1 MNLYLQFALRY
12 FYKKDNRSFS
22 SNAINLAIIGLAIG
36 VFSLL
41 MTISV
46 INGFEEV
53 LSNKIIRVD
62 GKIRL
67 KTILGSPIKESERVD
82 SLIINS
88 NSEIKIKP
96 YIRGSAIVFKNKMTE
111 AIILEGVDYL
121 EDYNETGIGKRYIK
135 DDEIIIGNS
144 LGNNIYLDSNDILM
158 IAPLSDFEGDPM
170 SFRYNKLLV
179 KGKFKT
185 GMDEYDKSLAYVNI
199 KTAQKLFN
207 MSGMVSGYIINSN
220 DELDFLIN
228 DLNEIIKYP
237 YFLESWRDRH
247 QIIFQWI
254 NTQKIPII
262 IIFGLIALVGVINIL
277 ATISL
282 MINEKSAEIAI
293 LSAQG
298 FQKNQI
304 RKIYLLQSGIV
315 GLIGSLLGSFASLFC
330 IYFQNKYKIIS
341 LPEEVYFMD
350 SLPVS
355 FSYSICIIV
364 IVMTFVVS
372 IFSGLL
378 PTKSIFKYKV
388 SNLLAKE

>member
-12 FYKKDNRSFS
+12 FYKKHDRSFS

-53 LSNKIIRVD
+53 LSNKIIGVD

-67 KTILGSPIKESERVD
+67 KTILGSPIKQSERLD

-96 YIRGSAIVFKNKMTE
+96 FIRGSAILFKNKMTE
-111 AIILEGVDYL
+111 AIIIEGVEYL
-121 EDYNETGIGKRYIK
+121 NDYNELGIERRYIE
-135 DDEIIIGNS
+135 DDQIIIGNS
-144 LGNNIYLDSNDILM
+144 LGNNFDLDLNDILL
-158 IAPLSDFEGDPM
+158 IAPLSDFEGNPM
-170 SFRYNKLLV
+170 SFKYNKLLV

-207 MSGMVSGYIINSN
+207 IRGMISGYIINPN
-220 DELDFLIN
+220 DESDFLIN

-355 FSYSICIIV
+355 FSYGICIIA
-364 IVMTFVVS
+364 VS
-372 IFSGLL
+372 YTHLTL
-378 PTKSIFKYKV
+378 PTK
-388 SNLLAKE
+388 A

>member
-1 MNLYLQFALRY
+1 MILYLQFALRY
-12 FYKKDNRSFS
+12 FYKKGDRNFS

-67 KTILGSPIKESERVD
+67 KTILDSPIKESENLD
-82 SLIINS
+82 ALIISS
-88 NSEIKIKP
+88 NSGIKIKP
-96 YIRGSAIVFKNKMTE
+96 YIRGSAILFKNKITE
-111 AIILEGVDYL
+111 AIILEGVEYLNDY
-121 EDYNETGIGKRYIK
+121 DETGNEKIFIE
-135 DDEIIIGNS
+135 DDQIIIGNS
-144 LGNNIYLDSNDILM
+144 LGNNIDLGSNEILM
-158 IAPLSDFEGDPM
+158 IAALSDFDGKPLTLK
-170 SFRYNKLLV
+170 YNKLIV

-199 KTAQKLFN
+199 KTAQKLFK
-207 MSGMVSGYIINSN
+207 MKGMVSGYIINSN
-220 DELDFLIN
+220 NELDIFVD

-237 YFLESWRDRH
+237 YFIESWKDRH

-254 NTQKIPII
+254 NTQKLPII
-262 IIFGLIALVGVINIL
+262 IIFGLIALVGIINIL

-282 MINEKSAEIAI
+282 MINEKGTEIAI
-293 LSAQG
+293 MSAQG
-298 FQKNQI
+298 FKKNQI
-304 RKIYLLQSGIV
+304 RKIYLMQAGLV
-315 GLIGSLLGSFASLFC
+315 GLVGSLIGSFASFFC
-330 IYFQNKYKIIS
+330 IYFQNKYKIIP
-341 LPEEVYFMD
+341 LPGEVYFMD

-364 IVMTFVVS
+364 IIITFFIS
-372 IFSGLL
+372 IFSGFL
-378 PTKSIFKYKV
+378 PTRSIFKYKV
-388 SNLLAKE
+388 SDLLAKE

>member
-12 FYKKDNRSFS
+12 FYKKDDRNFS

-67 KTILGSPIKESERVD
+67 KTILDSPIKESENLD
-82 SLIINS
+82 ALIISS
-88 NSEIKIKP
+88 NSGIKIKP
-96 YIRGSAIVFKNKMTE
+96 YIRGSAILFKNKITE
-111 AIILEGVDYL
+111 AIILEGVEYLNDY
-121 EDYNETGIGKRYIK
+121 DETGNEKIFIE
-135 DDEIIIGNS
+135 DDQIIIGNS
-144 LGNNIYLDSNDILM
+144 LGNNIDLDSNEILM
-158 IAPLSDFEGDPM
+158 IAALSDFDGNPLTLK
-170 SFRYNKLLV
+170 YNKLIV

-199 KTAQKLFN
+199 KTAQKLFK
-207 MSGMVSGYIINSN
+207 MKGMVSGYIINSN
-220 DELDFLIN
+220 NELDIFVD

-237 YFLESWRDRH
+237 YFIESWKDRH

-254 NTQKIPII
+254 NTQKLPII
-262 IIFGLIALVGVINIL
+262 IIFGLIALVGIINIL

-282 MINEKSAEIAI
+282 MINEKSTEIAI
-293 LSAQG
+293 MSAQG
-298 FQKNQI
+298 FKKNQI
-304 RKIYLLQSGIV
+304 RKIYLLQAGLV
-315 GLIGSLLGSFASLFC
+315 GLVGSLIGSFTSFFC
-330 IYFQNKYKIIS
+330 IYFQNKYNIIP
-341 LPEEVYFMD
+341 LPGEVYFMD

-364 IVMTFVVS
+364 IIMTFFIS

-378 PTKSIFKYKV
+378 PTRSIFKYKV
-388 SNLLAKE
+388 SDLLAKE

>member
-12 FYKKDNRSFS
+12 FYKKDDRSFS

-41 MTISV
+41 MTISI

-67 KTILGSPIKESERVD
+67 KTILGSPIKESERLD

-96 YIRGSAIVFKNKMTE
+96 YIRGSAVVFKNKMTE

-121 EDYNETGIGKRYIK
+121 KDYNGIGIGGRYIK

-144 LGNNIYLDSNDILM
+144 LSNNIDLDSNEILM
-158 IAPLSDFEGDPM
+158 IAPLNDFKGDPM
-170 SFRYNKLLV
+170 SFKYNKLLV

-207 MSGMVSGYIINSN
+207 IRGMVSGYIINPN
-220 DELDFLIN
+220 DESDFLIN

-304 RKIYLLQSGIV
+304 RKIYLLQAGIV
-315 GLIGSLLGSFASLFC
+315 GLIGSIIGSFASLFC
-330 IYFQNKYKIIS
+330 IYLQNKYKIIP

>member
-12 FYKKDNRSFS
+12 FYKKDARNFS

-67 KTILGSPIKESERVD
+67 KTILGSPIKESESLD

-96 YIRGSAIVFKNKMTE
+96 YIRGSAVAFKNKMTE

-121 EDYNETGIGKRYIK
+121 KDYNGIGTGGRYIK

-144 LGNNIYLDSNDILM
+144 LGNNIDLDSNEILM
-158 IAPLSDFEGDPM
+158 IAPLSDFEGNPM
-170 SFRYNKLLV
+170 SLRYNKLLV

-207 MSGMVSGYIINSN
+207 MSGMFSGYIINSN
-220 DELDFLIN
+220 GDLDFLIS

-304 RKIYLLQSGIV
+304 RKIYLLQAGIV
-315 GLIGSLLGSFASLFC
+315 GLIGSLLGSFSSFLC

-341 LPEEVYFMD
+341 LPEEIYFMD

-355 FSYSICIIV
+355 FSYSICIII
-364 IVMTFVVS
+364 IVMTFFVS

-378 PTKSIFKYKV
+378 PTRSIFKYKV

>member
-1 MNLYLQFALRY
+1 
-12 FYKKDNRSFS
+12 
-22 SNAINLAIIGLAIG
+22 
-36 VFSLL
+36 
-41 MTISV
+41 
-46 INGFEEV
+46 
-53 LSNKIIRVD
+53 
-62 GKIRL
+62 
-67 KTILGSPIKESERVD
+67 
-82 SLIINS
+82 
-88 NSEIKIKP
+88 
-96 YIRGSAIVFKNKMTE
+96 MTE

-121 EDYNETGIGKRYIK
+121 KDYNGIGIGGRYIK

-144 LGNNIYLDSNDILM
+144 LGNNIDLDSNEILM
-158 IAPLSDFEGDPM
+158 IAPLSDFEGNPM
-170 SFRYNKLLV
+170 SLRYNKLLV

-199 KTAQKLFN
+199 KTAQKLFK
-207 MSGMVSGYIINSN
+207 MKGMVSGYIINSN

-304 RKIYLLQSGIV
+304 RKIYLLQAGIV
-315 GLIGSLLGSFASLFC
+315 GLISSLLGSFASLFC

-364 IVMTFVVS
+364 IVITFFVS

-378 PTKSIFKYKV
+378 PTRSIFKYKV

>member
-12 FYKKDNRSFS
+12 FYKKDDRSFS

-62 GKIRL
+62 GQIRL
-67 KTILGSPIKESERVD
+67 KTILGSPIKESERLD

-96 YIRGSAIVFKNKMTE
+96 YIRGSAIAFKNKMTE
-111 AIILEGVDYL
+111 SIILEGVDYL
-121 EDYNETGIGKRYIK
+121 KDYNKIGIGKRYIN
-135 DDEIIIGNS
+135 DNEIIIGNS
-144 LGNNIYLDSNDILM
+144 LSNNIDIDSNEILM
-158 IAPLSDFEGDPM
+158 IAPLSDFEGNPM
-170 SFRYNKLLV
+170 SLRYNKLLV
-179 KGKFKT
+179 KEKFKT

-207 MSGMVSGYIINSN
+207 MRGMVSGYIINSN
-220 DELDFLIN
+220 DELNFLIN

-282 MINEKSAEIAI
+282 MINEKSTEIAI

-298 FQKNQI
+298 FQKYQI
-304 RKIYLLQSGIV
+304 RKIYLLQAGIV
-315 GLIGSLLGSFASLFC
+315 GLIGSIIGSFASLFC
-330 IYFQNKYKIIS
+330 IYLQNKYKIIP

-364 IVMTFVVS
+364 IVMTFIVS
-372 IFSGLL
+372 IFSGLF
-378 PTKSIFKYKV
+378 PTRSIFKYKV

>member
-12 FYKKDNRSFS
+12 FYKKDDRNFS

-36 VFSLL
+36 IFSLL

-67 KTILGSPIKESERVD
+67 KTILDSPIKESENLD
-82 SLIINS
+82 ALIISS
-88 NSEIKIKP
+88 NSGIKIKP
-96 YIRGSAIVFKNKMTE
+96 YIRGSAILFKNKITE
-111 AIILEGVDYL
+111 AIILEGVEYLNDY
-121 EDYNETGIGKRYIK
+121 DETGNEKIFIE
-135 DDEIIIGNS
+135 DDQIIIGNS
-144 LGNNIYLDSNDILM
+144 LGNNIDLDSNEILM
-158 IAPLSDFEGDPM
+158 IAALSDFDGNPLTLK
-170 SFRYNKLLV
+170 YNKLIV

-199 KTAQKLFN
+199 KTAQKLFK
-207 MSGMVSGYIINSN
+207 MKGMVSGYIINSN
-220 DELDFLIN
+220 NELDFFVD

-237 YFLESWRDRH
+237 YFIESWKDRH

-254 NTQKIPII
+254 NTQKLPII
-262 IIFGLIALVGVINIL
+262 IIFGLIALVGIINIL

-282 MINEKSAEIAI
+282 MINEKSTEIAI
-293 LSAQG
+293 MSALG
-298 FQKNQI
+298 FKKNQI
-304 RKIYLLQSGIV
+304 RKIYILQAGLV
-315 GLIGSLLGSFASLFC
+315 GLVGSLIGSFTSFFC
-330 IYFQNKYKIIS
+330 IYFQNKYNIIP
-341 LPEEVYFMD
+341 LPGEVYFMD

-355 FSYSICIIV
+355 FSYSTCIIV
-364 IVMTFVVS
+364 IIMTFFIS

-378 PTKSIFKYKV
+378 PTRSIFKYKV
-388 SNLLAKE
+388 SDLLAKE

>member
-12 FYKKDNRSFS
+12 FYKKGDRNFS

-41 MTISV
+41 MTINV

-67 KTILGSPIKESERVD
+67 KTILDSPIKESENLD
-82 SLIINS
+82 ALIINS
-88 NSEIKIKP
+88 NPAITIEP
-96 YIRGSAIVFKNKMTE
+96 YIRGSAILFKNKITE
-111 AIILEGVDYL
+111 AVILEGVEYLNDY
-121 EDYNETGIGKRYIK
+121 DETGNEKIFIE
-135 DDEIIIGNS
+135 DDQIIVGNS
-144 LGNNIYLDSNDILM
+144 LGNNNDLDSNEILM
-158 IAPLSDFEGDPM
+158 IAALSDFDGNPLTLK
-170 SFRYNKLLV
+170 YNKLIV

-199 KTAQKLFN
+199 KTAQKLFK
-207 MSGMVSGYIINSN
+207 MKGMVSGYIINSN
-220 DELDFLIN
+220 NDLDSFVD

-237 YFLESWRDRH
+237 YFIESWKDRH

-254 NTQKIPII
+254 NTQKLPII
-262 IIFGLIALVGVINIL
+262 IIFSLIALVGIINVL

-282 MINEKSAEIAI
+282 MISEKSTEIAI
-293 LSAQG
+293 MSAQG
-298 FQKNQI
+298 FKKNQI
-304 RKIYLLQSGIV
+304 RKIYLMQAGLV
-315 GLIGSLLGSFASLFC
+315 GLVGSLIGSFTSFCC
-330 IYFQNKYKIIS
+330 IYFQNKYKIIP
-341 LPEEVYFMD
+341 LPGEVYFMD

-364 IVMTFVVS
+364 IIMTFFIS
-372 IFSGLL
+372 IFSGFL
-378 PTKSIFKYKV
+378 PTRSIFKYKV
-388 SNLLAKE
+388 SDLLAKE